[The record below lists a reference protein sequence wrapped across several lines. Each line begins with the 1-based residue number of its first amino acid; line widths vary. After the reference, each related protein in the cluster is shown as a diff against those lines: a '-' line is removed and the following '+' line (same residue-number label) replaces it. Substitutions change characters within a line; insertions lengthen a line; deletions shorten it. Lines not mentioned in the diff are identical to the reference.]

1 MARAETIESAGETG
15 GSGGGGRGNDPL
27 PHHTCRMEVRCPTH
41 SWPGLLTTSSIASG
55 PSSILP
61 YNHNH
66 LHPLQPLHVDVEEHQ
81 EISSQREP
89 LPDLLPQNERVSRGS
104 PPDRA
109 PRNQVAQDLEVRR
122 VARQLRVI
130 GDQFNATV
138 LRRQVRTPF
147 WQDLRD
153 ACRGVI
159 NFITQTLSTLYR
171 MT

>member
-66 LHPLQPLHVDVEEHQ
+66 LHPLQPLRLLYSFPHEHQ
-81 EISSQREP
+81 QLPARSPSTTPPLSPLCNQGEQSNNMGGNSGGISE
-89 LPDLLPQNERVSRGS
+89 NESGKIMYLNDSKPKSNVY
-104 PPDRA
+104 
-109 PRNQVAQDLEVRR
+109 
-122 VARQLRVI
+122 I
-130 GDQFNATV
+130 KTV
-138 LRRQVRTPF
+138 
-147 WQDLRD
+147 
-153 ACRGVI
+153 
-159 NFITQTLSTLYR
+159 N
-171 MT
+171 